1 MDKNQTIQEFNHFKQ
16 DLSKLQSEVKKLLPE
31 HISFERFERVV
42 LSAIQMNDY
51 LLSLDR
57 KSLFNACLKC
67 AADGLLPDGK
77 EAAIVPF
84 AGEAQY
90 MPMVYGII
98 KKMRNSGELKTIAAN
113 IVYEKDDF
121 QYFVDQDGEHFS
133 HKPQMFGDRGKPIGV
148 YSMIKT
154 KDEAL
159 YFDVMSQNEVNA
171 VKASSKNKKNS
182 PWDGTFYLQ
191 MWIKT
196 SIRRLSKR
204 VPMSAEVERVIQAND
219 DMIDFNQVQVESK
232 ADKIKKLIQAVPEV
246 PMDQSL
252 PDAEFV
258 DDSAKTETI
267 AQPEAQGEFNT
278 FKGSFVTK

>member
-1 MDKNQTIQEFNHFKQ
+1 MDKNQTIQEFNQFKQ
-16 DLSKLQSEVKKLLPE
+16 DLSKLQTEVKKLLPE

-182 PWDGTFYLQ
+182 PWDGNFYLQ

-219 DMIDFNQVQVESK
+219 DMIDFSQAQVESK

-246 PMDQSL
+246 TETISL

-258 DDSAKTETI
+258 DDSAKPEPV
-267 AQPEAQGEFNT
+267 AQPEEKGEFGG
-278 FKGSFVTK
+278 FKGAFITR